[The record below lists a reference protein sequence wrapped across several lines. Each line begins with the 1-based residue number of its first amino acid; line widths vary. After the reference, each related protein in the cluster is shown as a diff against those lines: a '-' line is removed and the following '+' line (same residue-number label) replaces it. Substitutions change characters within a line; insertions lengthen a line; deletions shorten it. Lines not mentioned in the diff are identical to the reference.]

1 MKFVVR
7 TMLCFMISFSLVEIP
22 MMKSAH
28 ASMIKTNA
36 VVEVMNRTQTEQ
48 KVVEFMGRGDV
59 KAQMVNLGVSP
70 EEASVR
76 VAHLS
81 DSELNEIAGEIDHS
95 SAGGDVGGILVLVL
109 VILLIIYL
117 VKRI

>member
-1 MKFVVR
+1 MKLTVR
-7 TMLCFMISFSLVEIP
+7 LMLCWMLSFSLIDLP

-28 ASMIKTNA
+28 AGMITTNA
-36 VVEVMNRTQTEQ
+36 VVEVMTRTQTEQ
-48 KVVEFMGRGDV
+48 KVVEFMGRNDV
-59 KAQMVNLGVSP
+59 KEQMMKLGVSS

-81 DSELNEIAGEIDHS
+81 DSELRQIAGEIDHS
-95 SAGGDVGGILVLVL
+95 VAGGDVGGILVLIL
-109 VILLIIYL
+109 VIVLIIYL